1 MICTYDLGRP
11 RDQRV
16 SDFIEGSSSLN
27 VTTLSGLVALEIMV
41 VEKMNLVHDMT
52 SRDHVF
58 KEFYNFVGDSFS

>member
-1 MICTYDLGRP
+1 MICTNDLGRP

-27 VTTLSGLVALEIMV
+27 VTTLPDLVALKIMV
-41 VEKMNLVHDMT
+41 VKKMNLIYDMT